1 MRRPCKQDY
10 WIVLDDEYQGTL
22 ARFREANEKYGG
34 IDLVAVQAELES
46 SIDEQLIHKL
56 KIGVDL
62 LTAAALV
69 FLPVQVAAGN
79 YVLIHFFPGPH

>member
-1 MRRPCKQDY
+1 MH
-10 WIVLDDEYQGTL
+10 
-22 ARFREANEKYGG
+22 GG

-46 SIDEQLIHKL
+46 SIDELLVHKF

-69 FLPVQVAAGN
+69 FLPLQVAAGN
-79 YVLIHFFPGPH
+79 YLLNHFMPGSH